1 MAFLLILKATLHYSS
16 IAAARNQVRIADH
29 TLDEKQFDEVKALV
43 EKARL
48 MRRFKPLLQRALEP
62 KSSYVYGIK
71 QGDIIQNR
79 YEVKEILDSGAT
91 GNVHKV
97 LDSHTGETFVIKSLR
112 EGVHKNNFI
121 RRFIREASTLSIL
134 NHPNVVSIEDM
145 GWDENRPFIIL
156 EYLSGGNFKT
166 LMESFHAGK
175 VELNTM
181 LHHAADICDGLEEL
195 HSRKIIHR
203 DLKPSNVMVSNEVTR
218 DNYPNR
224 PKIKITDFGLVRLNS
239 QDINFSTVSFLTNS
253 DNQPF
258 GTPIYSAVPDLF
270 NDSREIDERADLY
283 SLGIFIY
290 EMIMK
295 KLPFSADDFFTLR
308 EQHLNE
314 KPDFSTI
321 PMNVPARLISLI
333 DKLLAKHP
341 DDRYQTARE
350 VACELRSI
358 ATPKTI
364 SVGLAE
370 LVASRA
376 M

>member
-1 MAFLLILKATLHYSS
+1 MAFLLMLKATLHYSS
-16 IAAARNQVRIADH
+16 IAAARNQVHIADH
-29 TLDEKQFDEVKALV
+29 TLGEKPADTVKALV

-48 MRRFKPLLQRALEP
+48 MRKFKPLLQRALEP
-62 KSSYVYGIK
+62 KSSYIYGIK
-71 QGDIIQNR
+71 EGDILQSR
-79 YEVKEILDSGAT
+79 YKVKEILDSGAT
-91 GNVHKV
+91 GNIHKV
-97 LDSHTGETFVIKSLR
+97 LDSQTGETFVIKSLR

-134 NHPNVVSIEDM
+134 NHPNIVSIENM
-145 GWDENRPFIIL
+145 GWDNNRPFIIL
-156 EYLSGGNFKT
+156 EYLSSGNFKT
-166 LMESFHAGK
+166 LMEDFHTGK
-175 VELNTM
+175 IDLNTI
-181 LHHAADICDGLEEL
+181 LHYAADICDGLEEL
-195 HSRKIIHR
+195 HSRRIIHR
-203 DLKPSNVMVSNEVTR
+203 DLKPSNIMVSNQITN

-224 PKIKITDFGLVRLNS
+224 KKIKITDFGLVRLNS
-239 QDINFSTVSFLTNS
+239 LDLNFSTISFLTNS

-258 GTPIYSAVPDLF
+258 GTPLYSAVPDLF
-270 NDSREIDERADLY
+270 NDSIEIDERADLY
-283 SLGIFIY
+283 SLGILIY

-295 KLPFSADDFFTLR
+295 KLPFSAEDFFTLR

-321 PMNVPARLISLI
+321 PINVPARLISLI

-350 VACELRSI
+350 VAVELRSI

-364 SVGLAE
+364 SIGLAE
-370 LVASRA
+370 LIASRA